1 MDLMTTAEVADHLHT
16 PEATLRYW
24 RHRNE
29 GPRSFRLGGKR
40 VMYRR
45 QDVDAWLMEQIN
57 RERDDKDKI
66 ASLEGADE
74 KLGA

>member
-1 MDLMTTAEVADHLHT
+1 MDLMTTAEVAEYLKT
-16 PEATLRYW
+16 AEATLRYW

-45 QDVDAWLMEQIN
+45 QDVDAWLMGQIN
-57 RERDDKDKI
+57 AERDDKDKLV
-66 ASLEGADE
+66 SL
-74 KLGA
+74 

>member
-1 MDLMTTAEVADHLHT
+1 MDLMTTDEVSEYLKT
-16 PEATLRYW
+16 PSATLRYW

-29 GPRSFRLGGKR
+29 GPRSFKLGAKR

-45 QDVDAWLMEQIN
+45 QDVDAWLMQQIN
-57 RERDDKDKI
+57 AER
-66 ASLEGADE
+66 DE

>member
-1 MDLMTTAEVADHLHT
+1 MTTAEVAEYLKT
-16 PEATLRYW
+16 AEATLRYW
-24 RHRNE
+24 RFRGE

-57 RERDDKDKI
+57 RERDEKDKLV
-66 ASLEGADE
+66 AL
-74 KLGA
+74 